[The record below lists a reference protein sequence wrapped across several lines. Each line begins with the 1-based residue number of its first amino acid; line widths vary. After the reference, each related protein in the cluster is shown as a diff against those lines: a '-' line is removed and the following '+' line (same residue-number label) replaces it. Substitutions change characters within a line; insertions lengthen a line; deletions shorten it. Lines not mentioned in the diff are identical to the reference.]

1 MNAAPYITGLFPQND
16 YTGEE
21 YGDYDFF
28 DSYTQEDEEYQAINN
43 FSETYDYDGDGDC
56 GDEDDYNT
64 WEILNSYLV

>member
-1 MNAAPYITGLFPQND
+1 MIQD
-16 YTGEE
+16 
-21 YGDYDFF
+21 
-28 DSYTQEDEEYQAINN
+28 NN

>member
-1 MNAAPYITGLFPQND
+1 MEGSSIMIQN
-16 YTGEE
+16 
-21 YGDYDFF
+21 
-28 DSYTQEDEEYQAINN
+28 NN